1 MNLATFAKPVAIYLK
16 LVAAA
21 VVVNFF
27 AFPFYGPGDGPDD
40 PANLDV
46 WLVLD
51 WFMAA
56 ALVIVLFTTWQRHS
70 SSGSDDRSATT
81 MFIFAVAVTIAF
93 VPNWF
98 HAMLDGGDDF
108 TIWHLIDTALP
119 ILLWLEGH
127 RIWKASAA

>member
-1 MNLATFAKPVAIYLK
+1 MIFAKPVAIYLK

-27 AFPFYGPGDGPDD
+27 VYPFYGPGDSPDD

-46 WLVLD
+46 WLVLN

-56 ALVIVLFTTWQRHS
+56 ALAAALLTTWQRRAANPH
-70 SSGSDDRSATT
+70 DRNARAMFVTT
-81 MFIFAVAVTIAF
+81 VVMTIAF

-98 HAMLDGGDDF
+98 SATWAHGGNG
-108 TIWHLIDTALP
+108 TIWHIIDTTMP
-119 ILLWLEGH
+119 VLLWIEGH
-127 RIWKASAA
+127 RLWKSS

>member
-1 MNLATFAKPVAIYLK
+1 MTLAKPIALYMK

-21 VVVNFF
+21 VVVHFF
-27 AFPFYGPGDGPDD
+27 VYPFYGPGDTPAD

-56 ALVIVLFTTWQRHS
+56 AIVLLLATTWHRHRS
-70 SSGSDDRSATT
+70 AGVNSSGARNMLIAS
-81 MFIFAVAVTIAF
+81 VALAIAF
-93 VPNWF
+93 FPNWF
-98 HAMLDGGDDF
+98 AAQWAHGDDF

-119 ILLWLEGH
+119 ILLWIEGH
-127 RIWKASAA
+127 RLWKLS

>member
-1 MNLATFAKPVAIYLK
+1 MIFAKPVAVYLK

-27 AFPFYGPGDGPDD
+27 AFPFYGPDDGPDD

-46 WLVLD
+46 WTVLD

-56 ALVIVLFTTWQRHS
+56 ALALVLVTTWQRRS
-70 SSGSDDRSATT
+70 AAGPNDRSAKA

-98 HAMLDGGDDF
+98 RAMVDGGDNF

-119 ILLWLEGH
+119 ILLWTEGH
-127 RIWKASAA
+127 RLWKAAAGR

>member
-1 MNLATFAKPVAIYLK
+1 MTLVKPIAIYLK

-27 AFPFYGPGDGPDD
+27 VFPFYGPGDSPDD

-56 ALVIVLFTTWQRHS
+56 ALALTLVTTWQRRS
-70 SSGSDDRSATT
+70 AASPSDRSAKA

-98 HAMLDGGDDF
+98 AAMVGDGGDF

-119 ILLWLEGH
+119 ILLWTEGH
-127 RIWKASAA
+127 RLWKAS

>member
-1 MNLATFAKPVAIYLK
+1 MILAKPIAVYMK

-27 AFPFYGPGDGPDD
+27 AYPFYGPGDTPDD
-40 PANLDV
+40 PVNLDI

-56 ALVIVLFTTWQRHS
+56 AIVLLVATTWQRH
-70 SSGSDDRSATT
+70 RSAGAGQRNAQT
-81 MFIFAVAVTIAF
+81 MLIAAVAVAIAF
-93 VPNWF
+93 FPNWF
-98 HAMLDGGDDF
+98 TEAWAHGGNF

-119 ILLWLEGH
+119 IVLWIEAH
-127 RIWKASAA
+127 RLWKSA